1 MANVVTFFTPL
12 AALLRGLRQ
21 DPWRLSILCALPVA
35 ICAYLVAL
43 MLERPSGQYSVFDHA
58 TYLIIA
64 AVFGGL
70 EVMLLTR
77 RWTTN
82 TAVMTVIVVVYCQF
96 IGKLVYLLY
105 VSPRPDLIQAEFTE
119 TFFWI
124 PALFVLS
131 AFVPGMKRGRV
142 VVGLFF
148 TLFSAISVGYILPN
162 VLAGQNLGV
171 VYALFEMLLAN
182 LTLLTL
188 THNFIGFRE
197 RLARTSTRAETMERL
212 AYQDSLTALP
222 NRLALEQ
229 NLTRQIAE
237 RSSDAK
243 LAVAFIDIDDF
254 KRVNDTWGH
263 ATGDQLLNSFAAR
276 LDRAMRGGDVVYRMS
291 GDEFVVLF
299 TRLPAEVNAL
309 SVGERVRA
317 VLTDPFELGGQRLN
331 VSASVGVALYPDD
344 GLEATVLLKHADT
357 AMYTVKRNGKDGVSH
372 YDARSAEA
380 AEDKARLVNELRRAL
395 HDEELTLHYQPIIDV
410 ATRRPVKVEAL
421 MRWPSATRGNI
432 SPAVFIALAEE
443 HGLITQLGA
452 YALKTACAQASC
464 WVREGMDVIVS
475 VNVSA
480 LQLQDPGFVPLVE
493 SLLAASGTEPD
504 RLELEL
510 TESSVIGALEQVTLN
525 LQALRRLG
533 VAVALDDF
541 GTGHSSLS
549 YLETLDFD
557 TIKLDRSFA
566 HKLAQTRNNPQYSV
580 AIIRAVLEIAS
591 VLDVKVVGEGIETR
605 EQLEFFRTLGCGL
618 LQGFYFGKPMP
629 AAEITALLRTSPS
642 SEVRRELSRL
652 VN

>member
-1 MANVVTFFTPL
+1 MSSFFAPV
-12 AALLRGLRQ
+12 AARLRGLRQ
-21 DPWRLSILCALPVA
+21 DPWRLSILGALPVA
-35 ICAYLVAL
+35 VCAYLVAL
-43 MLERPSGQYSVFDHA
+43 GLERPSGQYNVFDHVS
-58 TYLIIA
+58 YLVIA
-64 AVFGGL
+64 AIFGGL
-70 EVMLLTR
+70 EVLLLTR
-77 RWTTN
+77 RWSTTR
-82 TAVMTVIVVVYCQF
+82 TVMTVIVVVYCQF
-96 IGKLVYLLY
+96 IAKLVYLLY
-105 VSPRPDLIQAEFTE
+105 VSPRPHLIQAEFTE

-148 TLFSAISVGYILPN
+148 TLFAAISVGYVVPHA
-162 VLAGQNLGV
+162 LAGENLGV
-171 VYALFEMLLAN
+171 VYALVEMLLAN

-212 AYQDSLTALP
+212 AYRDSLTALP

-229 NLTRQIAE
+229 NLTRQIAD
-237 RSSDAK
+237 RSGDAR

-263 ATGDQLLNSFAAR
+263 AAGDQLLNRFAAR
-276 LDRAMRGGDVVYRMS
+276 LDRAKREGDFVYRMS

-299 TRLPAEVNAL
+299 TRLSPEVGAL
-309 SVGERVRA
+309 GVGERVRA
-317 VLTDPFELGGQRLN
+317 VLADPFELGGHRLN

-344 GLEATVLLKHADT
+344 GLEATALLKHADT
-357 AMYTVKRNGKDGVSH
+357 AMYTVKRSGKDGVSH
-372 YDARSAEA
+372 YDARSAEI
-380 AEDKARLVNELRRAL
+380 AEDRARLVGELRGAL
-395 HDEELTLHYQPIIDV
+395 HNEELTLHYQPIVDV
-410 ATRRPVKVEAL
+410 TTRRPVKVEAL
-421 MRWPSATRGNI
+421 MRWPSPTRGDVP
-432 SPAVFIALAEE
+432 PAVFIALAEE
-443 HGLITQLGA
+443 HGLITQLGV
-452 YALKTACAQASC
+452 YALRTACHQVSR
-464 WVREGMDVIVS
+464 WVREGIDVVVS

-480 LQLQDPGFVPLVE
+480 LQLQDPGFVPLVKN
-493 SLLAASGTEPD
+493 LLSASGTEPD

-541 GTGHSSLS
+541 GTGYSSLS

-566 HKLAQTRNNPQYSV
+566 AKLARTRDNPQYSV
-580 AIIRAVLEIAS
+580 AVVRAVLEIAS
-591 VLDVKVVGEGIETR
+591 VLGVKVVGEGIETR
-605 EQLEFFRTLGCGL
+605 EQLEFFRALGCEL

-629 AAEITALLRTSPS
+629 AAEITALLRAFPS
-642 SEVRRELSRL
+642 GEARSELSRL